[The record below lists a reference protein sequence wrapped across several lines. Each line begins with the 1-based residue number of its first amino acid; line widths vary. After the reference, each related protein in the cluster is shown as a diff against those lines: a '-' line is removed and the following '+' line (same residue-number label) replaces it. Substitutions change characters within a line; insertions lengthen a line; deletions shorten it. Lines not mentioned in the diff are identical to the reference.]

1 MNLHQRI
8 REVRSH
14 IDYLQEIAN
23 KHKENGKKRCFNLT
37 CEVIKDNKLI
47 LKVLREDLKKHNKI
61 INSRLNNEQYN

>member
-23 KHKENGKKRCFNLT
+23 KHKEKGKKRCFNLT

-61 INSRLNNEQYN
+61 TSTRIQYE

>member
-1 MNLHQRI
+1 MDLNQRV

-14 IDYLQEIAN
+14 IDNLQLIAN
-23 KHKENGKKRCFNLT
+23 KHKENGKKRCFNFT

-61 INSRLNNEQYN
+61 ISSRIQHE